1 MFSSRGCGSFARCH
15 SRCRCRH
22 HRARVSR
29 HRCGLVGE
37 EDAAAA
43 PRRPGDPPIL
53 IGSAKRAHEIARFER
68 RALETLGADC
78 RLLEI
83 VDIESLSLCLGTPSA
98 VAVLVN
104 SIIRYAL
111 YA

>member
-53 IGSAKRAHEIARFER
+53 IALNCSVRA
-68 RALETLGADC
+68 RALEPLGADC
-78 RLLEI
+78 RLLEM